1 MTTLKL
7 FRLHPQVKLPAKQ
20 TAQSACFDLS
30 FQGYNN
36 NTYEGFTAT
45 NKPFKR
51 PMNNQIVIQP
61 GDRIAVPTGI
71 IMDIPEGYSVRL
83 HARSGMSLKQ
93 GLVLANAE
101 GVIDSDYV
109 QEVMVLVHNI
119 SQNQI
124 VISSGDRIAQA
135 ELVEDVK
142 YSIIES
148 AARPGVKTDRTGGM
162 GSTGVSSEGST
173 IIINVPESKDME
185 EMVSYRKTKPSAKLP
200 PKLPAKAPPKV
211 PTKKTGK
218 K

>member
-1 MTTLKL
+1 MTTLKI
-7 FRLHPQVKLPAKQ
+7 FRTHPLVKLPAKQ
-20 TAQSACFDLS
+20 TSQSACFDLS

-36 NTYEGFTAT
+36 NTYEGYAHN

-51 PMNNQIVIQP
+51 VMNNQIVIQP
-61 GDRIAVPTGI
+61 GDRIAVPTGLI
-71 IMDIPEGYSVRL
+71 LDIPEGYSVRL
-83 HARSGMSLKQ
+83 HARSGLSLKQ
-93 GLVLANAE
+93 GLILANGE

-119 SQNQI
+119 SQNQL
-124 VISSGDRIAQA
+124 VIKSGDRIAQA

-148 AARPGVKTDRTGGM
+148 AARPGVKTNRTGGM

-173 IIINVPESKDME
+173 IVIKVAEDVRKIEPKKVGK
-185 EMVSYRKTKPSAKLP
+185 VSKLP

-211 PTKKTGK
+211 PTKKAGRPK